1 MMNIV
6 NTFIDEF
13 CQELDIE
20 RSVIE
25 SKSRKRLV
33 VEKRMLL
40 SYFLRVKINLNYE
53 EIGVL
58 LNKKH
63 CSIMYHVNKID
74 DFLKVYPHLRRM
86 YKKAHN
92 IYERYIDLYRSKNKD
107 FYSQLLDENTRL
119 CAILSEKERQIR
131 SMNDIIEKL
140 EKQEV

>member
-1 MMNIV
+1 
-6 NTFIDEF
+6 
-13 CQELDIE
+13 
-20 RSVIE
+20 
-25 SKSRKRLV
+25 
-33 VEKRMLL
+33 
-40 SYFLRVKINLNYE
+40 
-53 EIGVL
+53 
-58 LNKKH
+58 
-63 CSIMYHVNKID
+63 MYHVNKID